1 MGRGT
6 SLTESEKTLILHLET
21 QKKSITEIA
30 DAVSRS
36 RKVIYN
42 FVANPEAYGKKK
54 SPGRPK
60 CITHRQ
66 ERLIIRMASNSA
78 RTARQI
84 GEAVGVSVSVRTV
97 RKVIQKAP
105 HLKRKK
111 LKRSPPLTQARPQK
125 PSVRL
130 RSKACT
136 VGRKLACSS
145 VL

>member
-54 SPGRPK
+54 SQPRKAQVYHP
-60 CITHRQ
+60 Q
-66 ERLIIRMASNSA
+66 A
-78 RTARQI
+78 
-84 GEAVGVSVSVRTV
+84 
-97 RKVIQKAP
+97 RKVDNSNGFKQCAD
-105 HLKRKK
+105 R
-111 LKRSPPLTQARPQK
+111 
-125 PSVRL
+125 
-130 RSKACT
+130 
-136 VGRKLACSS
+136 
-145 VL
+145 